1 MIQEI
6 FKDLRENGFVVV
18 SEMHVHDE
26 YRDYGEIN
34 SIEIIS
40 EENPICGWEEE
51 DIGKYAATHSV
62 SGGRHECVWNHYEEI
77 FNSFIDAL
85 VYLMPI
91 EDIVGAESYDEL
103 NERLDK

>member
-1 MIQEI
+1 MIQKI
-6 FKDLRENGFVVV
+6 FEDLRENEFVVI
-18 SEMHVHDE
+18 SETHIHDE
-26 YRDYGEIN
+26 NRDYGEIN

-77 FNSFIDAL
+77 FNNFIDAL

-91 EDIVGAESYDEL
+91 EEIVGAKSYEEL
-103 NERLDK
+103 NEKLYK